1 MNRIRKILNSN
12 VVLVDDD
19 EHNSFIIM
27 GRGLGYGK
35 KQGDIVQ
42 DSDQNQIFIP
52 LSDSKQ
58 QAVLDLFNQLPQKV
72 FELSEQIIRHAEK
85 ELERKLNVS
94 VHLALADHIHFAIER
109 CRQGLTITNRV
120 LWEIKTFYRQEFA
133 IGQYGVALLNEAYR
147 LTLPEEEAA
156 NIAFHIA
163 NAESEAKE
171 GLDSMQSARLIREI
185 KDIVLYSLNR
195 TVDEDSLHYARFI
208 MHTRFF
214 AERLLTGKQLPDS
227 GGLYELFH
235 GEYTDCMPIVDKIE
249 AYLRKKYQIIITR
262 EEKIFLAIH
271 IKRMKAAI

>member
-42 DSDQNQIFIP
+42 DSDQNQIF
-52 LSDSKQ
+52 
-58 QAVLDLFNQLPQKV
+58 
-72 FELSEQIIRHAEK
+72 
-85 ELERKLNVS
+85 
-94 VHLALADHIHFAIER
+94 IHFAIER

-227 GGLYELFH
+227 GGLYKLFH

>member
-1 MNRIRKILNSN
+1 MSEKIIS
-12 VVLVDDD
+12 
-19 EHNSFIIM
+19 
-27 GRGLGYGK
+27 Y
-35 KQGDIVQ
+35 
-42 DSDQNQIFIP
+42 
-52 LSDSKQ
+52 
-58 QAVLDLFNQLPQKV
+58 
-72 FELSEQIIRHAEK
+72 AEK
-85 ELERKLNVS
+85 ELDRKLNVS

-133 IGQYGVALLNEAYR
+133 AGRYGIALLNEAYG
-147 LTLPEEEAA
+147 LEWPEEEAA

-163 NAESEAKE
+163 NAETEGQE

-214 AERLLTGKQLPDS
+214 AERILTGKQLPDT
-227 GGLYELFH
+227 GGIYELFQ
-235 GEYTDCMPIVDKIE
+235 GEYADCMPIVDKVE
-249 AYLRKKYQIIITR
+249 HYLQKKYRIVITR